1 MNRRDKEGGFVLLIT
16 LLVVL
21 LLVVIVFEIDFQA
34 RADLRAA
41 GNFRDDLAAYY
52 VALSGITA
60 EKAILKDDMKQSGN
74 QVDSLNELWA
84 ATAPPF
90 PVGEGTVSGKIT
102 DEAGKFNL
110 NSLITNST
118 NTQQTINQCKRT
130 QLGNLFRLLSVDPI
144 LVDPIIDWID
154 KDNQTQQN
162 GAEDETYQSL
172 QFPYPTKNG
181 PLSTLEE
188 MLYIKGMTAEIYK
201 TISHYLTVSATDGKI
216 NVNTADRIILQS
228 IDQSIDES
236 SVKSLMRGIPYNNV
250 NDFFSA
256 LPAGSYKTNALA
268 GYVASSFSVKSDIFS
283 IESHGTVRNTKKT
296 IHAIWDRSGKG
307 KYLYFRV
314 E

>member
-110 NSLITNST
+110 NSLINNPT

-154 KDNQTQQN
+154 KNSQTETN

-172 QFPYPTKNG
+172 PFPYPTKNG
-181 PLSTLEE
+181 SLSTLEE
-188 MLYIKGMTAEIYK
+188 MLYIKGMTAEVYEKIFP
-201 TISHYLTVSATDGKI
+201 YLTVSATDGKI

-236 SVKSLMRGIPYNNV
+236 SVKSLMKGIPYNNP
-250 NDFFSA
+250 NDFFHA
-256 LPAGSYKTNALA
+256 LPAGSYKTACLGGN
-268 GYVASSFSVKSDIFS
+268 VATYFSVKSDIFS
-283 IESHGTVRNTKKT
+283 IESHGAVRNTKKT
-296 IHAIWDRSGKG
+296 IHAIWDRSGQG